1 MSNSNLIAVKRL
13 NKNNV
18 MVTRWVKPESVT
30 GSNTAAISAP
40 TLAKKDKPYKGF
52 QSDHIAKFDDPRV
65 QRGEIIDRI
74 VDRAGRIFSRSRD
87 GVTPDAPEFV
97 RIQLNRPLLEEEED
111 RIAALVGYAWKT
123 KMRPDKYANSVEVE
137 DKDSPCSVILSVDLY
152 RENPRSNEHRS
163 LLEFQETLYEYMED
177 GTPIRTSD
185 RAGHGTKD
193 TRLLQGLEGADD
205 LSFEV
210 YYDSVEGDR
219 ASEIAA
225 ERGTTDIET
234 LDLVLGHSSPALA
247 EGML

>member
-1 MSNSNLIAVKRL
+1 MSKSNLVAVKRL

-18 MVTRWVKPESVT
+18 MVTRWVKD
-30 GSNTAAISAP
+30 GSSSGASTSAIAAP
-40 TLAKKDKPYKGF
+40 TITKKDKPYKGF

-65 QRGEIIDRI
+65 QSGEVIDRV

-87 GVTPDAPEFV
+87 GVTPDAPEFI
-97 RIQLNRPLLEEEED
+97 RIQLNRPLLEDEEE
-111 RIAALVGYAWKT
+111 RIASLVGYAWKT
-123 KMRPDKYANSVEVE
+123 KMRPDKYANAVEAQ
-137 DKDSPCSVILSVDLY
+137 DTDSPYSVILSVDLY

-177 GTPIRTSD
+177 GTPIRSSD

-234 LDLVLGHSSPALA
+234 LDLVLGHVSPAMA